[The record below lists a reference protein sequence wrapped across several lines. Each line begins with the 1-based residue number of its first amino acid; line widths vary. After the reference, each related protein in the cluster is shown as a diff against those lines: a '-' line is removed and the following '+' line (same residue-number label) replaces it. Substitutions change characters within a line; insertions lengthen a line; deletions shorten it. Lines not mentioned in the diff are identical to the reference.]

1 MFTLVFILDI
11 VVPCLAILS
20 RDSDEMTG
28 TFSVALPCVFV
39 KFRICHMLTLKEVKS
54 CWDHRPYQ
62 CLALRPSKAM
72 MGLLGESPEWRE
84 FDLGSIQA

>member
-1 MFTLVFILDI
+1 DWDVC
-11 VVPCLAILS
+11 VV
-20 RDSDEMTG
+20 
-28 TFSVALPCVFV
+28 
-39 KFRICHMLTLKEVKS
+39 